1 MPSSSRVHATTAAKI
16 CNFVAQTA
24 TKNIPSSVRQTAKV
38 HLLDGVAVMLAGAT
52 ESSSNLLRRHFFNPK
67 AHGEATVFG
76 TRIRYSAQHAAFLNG
91 FQGHVLD
98 YDDSQLT
105 TLASRPTGQQV
116 HPTVPVLAAAV
127 AVAESRRLSM
137 TALIDAYIVG
147 VEVACR
153 LGDAV
158 DPSHYLAGLHP
169 TGTLG
174 VFGAAA
180 ACAHLLK
187 LPRSSIGCALGIAG
201 TLASGLRANR
211 GTMAKGLNAGR
222 AAENGVLAA
231 TLAARGFTASQN
243 IFDDSM
249 GFFRA
254 LCRGQFDADLLR
266 FGKPFFFAKPGIAV
280 KLYPCA
286 GVLHPALDLVLSLRK
301 RHAIAVKQ
309 IDRIRVK
316 LDVNAAAPLVYDA
329 PSNVLEAK
337 FSLQFAVAIAMLDGA
352 AGLSQFTAARLRD
365 RNTQNLLK
373 RIELVRLPV
382 RRNKPEIGIDTRVEI
397 SVTGGAVYHSQSAI
411 ARGHPSLGKPRAE
424 VEEKFRQSVAAI
436 LPERRAGD
444 FLNKFWNLERAGS
457 LRIWLGSLRTAQR

>member
-1 MPSSSRVHATTAAKI
+1 MPSPSRARATTAEKI
-16 CNFVAQTA
+16 CDFVARTG
-24 TKNIPSSVRQTAKV
+24 TTNIPSSVRQIAKL
-38 HLLDGVAVMLAGAT
+38 HLLDGLGVMLAGAT
-52 ESSSNLLRRHFFNPK
+52 ESSSKLLRRHFFHPK
-67 AHGEATVFG
+67 AQAEATVFG

-98 YDDSQLT
+98 YDDAQLT

-116 HPTVPVLAAAV
+116 HPTVPVLAAAL

-158 DPSHYLAGLHP
+158 DPSHYLDGLHP

-174 VFGAAA
+174 VFGATA
-180 ACAHLLK
+180 ACACLLE
-187 LPRSSIGCALGIAG
+187 LPRPSIGCALGIAG

-211 GTMAKGLNAGR
+211 GTMAKGLNAAR

-243 IFDDSM
+243 IFDDPM

-254 LCRGQFDADLLR
+254 LCRGQFDAALLR
-266 FGKPFFFAKPGIAV
+266 FGKPFFFAKPGIAI

-286 GVLHPALDLVLSLRK
+286 GVLHPALDLVLGLRK
-301 RHAIAVKQ
+301 RYAITAKQ

-316 LDVNAAAPLVYDA
+316 LAVNAAAPLVYDA
-329 PSNVLEAK
+329 PVNALQAK

-352 AGLSQFTAARLRD
+352 AGLRQFTAARLRD
-365 RNTQNLLK
+365 RNAQHLMK
-373 RIELVRLPV
+373 RIELVRRPV
-382 RRNKPEIGIDTRVEI
+382 RRNKSEIAIDTEVEI
-397 SVTGGAVYHSQSAI
+397 LLTAGAVYHSRGAV
-411 ARGHPSLGKPRAE
+411 ARGHPSLGEPRAE
-424 VEEKFRQSVAAI
+424 VEEKFRQCARGI
-436 LPERRAGD
+436 LPEHRVAD
-444 FLNKFWNLERAGS
+444 FLNKFWNLEYAPS
-457 LRIWLGSLRTAQR
+457 LRLWLGSLQPARR